1 MDSGINSSNTM
12 EEGANKKTY
21 EKLHNEI
28 RFMDLIVCIKRVIL
42 ASNLNKKYNQKYN
55 NLQAKYRSC

>member
-1 MDSGINSSNTM
+1 M

-21 EKLHNEI
+21 EKLHKEI
-28 RFMDLIVCIKRVIL
+28 RFMDLIACIKRVIL
-42 ASNLNKKYNQKYN
+42 ASNLNKKHNQKYN

>member
-1 MDSGINSSNTM
+1 M

-42 ASNLNKKYNQKYN
+42 ASNLNKKHNQKYN

>member
-1 MDSGINSSNTM
+1 M
-12 EEGANKKTY
+12 EEALTRKHMKV
-21 EKLHNEI
+21 HNEI

-42 ASNLNKKYNQKYN
+42 ASNLNKKHNQKYN